1 MSTIVEDIEQLTTEF
16 EFDKEPLSLGK
27 LYFRGQLLQEELNEY
42 LEGVYFRND
51 DDVVDALIDLTV
63 VALGTLAILKVDIQ
77 KAWDEVHR
85 ANMAKERG
93 IKPGREQ
100 SGGFDLIKPAGWTAP
115 YHEDNTGRLEAFFA
129 QCPPEGGG
137 GLRSAEPL

>member
-1 MSTIVEDIEQLTTEF
+1 MSTIIEDIEQLTTKF

-42 LEGVYFRND
+42 LEAIYFREEAD
-51 DDVVDALIDLTV
+51 TVDALIDLTV

-85 ANMAKERG
+85 ANISKERG

-100 SGGFDLIKPAGWTAP
+100 SGGFDLIKPTGWTAP
-115 YHEDNTGRLEAFFA
+115 FHEDNVGRLKAFFA
-129 QCPPEGGG
+129 ECPLESSGSV
-137 GLRSAEPL
+137 RSSQPL

>member
-1 MSTIVEDIEQLTTEF
+1 MSTIVEDIEQLTTTF
-16 EFDKEPLSLGK
+16 EFDKEPLSLTK

-42 LEGVYFRND
+42 LDAVYFRKP
-51 DDVVDALIDLTV
+51 DDVVDALVDLTV

-85 ANMAKERG
+85 ANMSKQRG
-93 IKPGREQ
+93 IKPGREN

-115 YHEDNTGRLEAFFA
+115 FHEDNVGRLKAFFSENP
-129 QCPPEGGG
+129 CNDPK
-137 GLRSAEPL
+137 LND